1 MDQQQEVTFS
11 DLLQRPKETVEK
23 LKSSRSRA
31 LRVHRRGVE
40 DDLILTTVSRAT
52 QDEELVDVA
61 ARLLRA
67 IMSNPVL
74 RSRHLLDILPEVFP
88 WIRFLTAD
96 DQMTFV
102 QELIEVMDASEEVGT
117 PAPFLQLIAE
127 WRHTAQIYAD
137 PELLAILRS
146 KDTSNFGVVPEPPS
160 PTS

>member
-1 MDQQQEVTFS
+1 MTEPQEVTFS
-11 DLLQRPKETVEK
+11 DLLQHPKETVEK

-40 DDLILTTVSRAT
+40 DDLVLTTVSRAT
-52 QDEELVDVA
+52 QDEELVEVA

-67 IMSNPVL
+67 IMSDPAV
-74 RSRHLLDILPEVFP
+74 RSQHLLDILPRVFP

-102 QELIEVMDASEEVGT
+102 QELIDVMDASAQVGT
-117 PAPFLQLIAE
+117 PAPFLQLITE

-137 PELLAILRS
+137 PELLTILRS
-146 KDTSNFGVVPEPPS
+146 KDVQDFGVVPAPPAHS
-160 PTS
+160 S

>member
-1 MDQQQEVTFS
+1 MAERQEVTFS

-52 QDEELVDVA
+52 QDEELVEVA

-67 IMSNPVL
+67 ILSNPVL
-74 RSRHLLDILPEVFP
+74 RSQHLLDILPQVFP

-96 DQMTFV
+96 DQMAFV
-102 QELIEVMDASEEVGT
+102 QELIDVMDASEEVGT

-137 PELLAILRS
+137 PELLTILRS
-146 KDTSNFGVVPEPPS
+146 NDVEDLGVVPAPPARDS
-160 PTS
+160 